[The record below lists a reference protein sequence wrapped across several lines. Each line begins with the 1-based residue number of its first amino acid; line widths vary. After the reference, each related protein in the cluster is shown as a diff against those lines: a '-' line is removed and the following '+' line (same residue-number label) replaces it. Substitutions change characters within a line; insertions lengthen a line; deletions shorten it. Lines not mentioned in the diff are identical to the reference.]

1 MNAEFDKE
9 IKEALKEKTIL
20 EDIQNNDYKLYNYTK
35 INKNTIRNTLD
46 EEFWLGHPN
55 TFNNPIDPPI
65 KILEDDKHKYIIEH
79 IRIGCLYLKNNNS
92 LMWSHYADKHEGMC
106 IEYDLKDFLESNI
119 GNISIIKVNYT
130 EEIINEQG
138 NIKIHRNRLSLPDEN
153 KSDSYNLSISNELID
168 ILSTKSKEWE
178 YEKEY
183 RIIKYFN
190 NDSNVLNLP
199 IKSICFGAKTPK
211 EDKYLLRKILS
222 NKNIEFYEANFN
234 DRILN
239 NVIINKLNQ
248 IKTNGRINKVILNR
262 IITNKRI
269 RKKFDRLISKKI
281 RKYKN

>member
-20 EDIQNNDYKLYNYTK
+20 EDIENNDYKLYNYTK
-35 INKNTIRNTLD
+35 INKNTIRNILD

-55 TFNNPIDPPI
+55 TFNDPIDPPI

-79 IRIGCLYLKNNNS
+79 IRIGCLSLKNNNS

-130 EEIINEQG
+130 GEIINEQG

-153 KSDSYNLSISNELID
+153 ESDSYNLSISNELID

-248 IKTNGRINKVILNR
+248 IKTEE
-262 IITNKRI
+262 
-269 RKKFDRLISKKI
+269 
-281 RKYKN
+281 

>member
-20 EDIQNNDYKLYNYTK
+20 EDIENNYYKLYNYTK
-35 INKNTIRNTLD
+35 INKNTIRNILD
-46 EEFWLGHPN
+46 EELWLGHPN
-55 TFNNPIDPPI
+55 TFNDPIDPPI

-79 IRIGCLYLKNNNS
+79 IRIGCLSLKNNNS
-92 LMWSHYADKHEGMC
+92 LMWSHYADKHEGIC
-106 IEYDLKDFLESNI
+106 IEYDLKFFLESNI
-119 GNISIIKVNYT
+119 ENIAIIKVNYV

-138 NIKIHRNRLSLPDEN
+138 NIRIYKNRLSLPDGN
-153 KSDSYNLSISNELID
+153 IYDNSNSSISKELID

-190 NDSNVLNLP
+190 NDSNALNLP
-199 IKSICFGAKTPK
+199 ITSICFGTKTPEK
-211 EDKYLLRKILS
+211 DKYLLRKILS

-248 IKTNGRINKVILNR
+248 IE
-262 IITNKRI
+262 
-269 RKKFDRLISKKI
+269 
-281 RKYKN
+281 